1 MIKAHIGLP
10 PPHPFYCNDKV
21 DTMIIDV
28 VFAIVLLYGF
38 YLGFSQGIINTLF
51 AVLSIVI
58 GLLAAFKL
66 APATSNFLETAF
78 DSTNPLMFLGG
89 FLITFIVTMFLIRT
103 ISRALEGLFRAA
115 RINFINQLVGGVVL
129 SSVLILLLSML
140 IWFGDQARLID
151 DTTKAQSMT
160 YVHLEKYPALVREAG
175 TVLKP
180 TFKEFWDQSVDML
193 DKLESM
199 SMNEKNNNPKAYD
212 LQKADD
218 EPKFYDIEE

>member
-1 MIKAHIGLP
+1 
-10 PPHPFYCNDKV
+10 
-21 DTMIIDV
+21 MIIDI

-38 YLGFSQGIINTLF
+38 YLGFSQGIINPLF

-78 DSTNPLMFLGG
+78 NSNNPLMFLGG

-129 SSVLILLLSML
+129 SSVLVLMLSML

-151 DTTKAQSMT
+151 QGTKNTSMT
-160 YVHLEKYPALVREAG
+160 YPHLEKYPTVIRGFASALQ
-175 TVLKP
+175 P
-180 TFKEFWDQSVDML
+180 TFKEFWVQSMDML
-193 DKLESM
+193 DKLEGM
-199 SMNEKNNNPKAYD
+199 SMNEHNSEPTIYD
-212 LQKADD
+212 IKESDS
-218 EPKFYDIEE
+218 EPKFYDIKE

>member
-1 MIKAHIGLP
+1 
-10 PPHPFYCNDKV
+10 
-21 DTMIIDV
+21 MIIDV
-28 VFAIVLLYGF
+28 VFAVVLLYGF

-78 DSTNPLMFLGG
+78 SSTNPLMFLGG

-103 ISRALEGLFRAA
+103 MSRALEGLFRAA

-129 SSVLILLLSML
+129 SSVLILMLSML
-140 IWFGDQARLID
+140 IWFGDQAKLID
-151 DTTKAQSMT
+151 DDTKMASMT
-160 YVHLEKYPALVREAG
+160 YPHLEKYPKQVRGVA
-175 TVLKP
+175 TILQP

-193 DKLESM
+193 DRLETM
-199 SMNEKNNNPKAYD
+199 SMNDSKS
-212 LQKADD
+212 
-218 EPKFYDIEE
+218 EPKIYDIKESDANPTFYDIDD

>member
-1 MIKAHIGLP
+1 
-10 PPHPFYCNDKV
+10 
-21 DTMIIDV
+21 MIIDV

-78 DSTNPLMFLGG
+78 SSTNPLMFLGG

-103 ISRALEGLFRAA
+103 IARALEGLFRAA

-151 DTTKAQSMT
+151 QDTKNQSMT
-160 YVHLEKYPALVREAG
+160 YIHLEKYPALVREAS
-175 TVLKP
+175 TILKP

-193 DKLESM
+193 DKLEGM
-199 SMNEKNNNPKAYD
+199 SMNDPSEKPKSYD
-212 LQKADD
+212 IQKADD
-218 EPKFYDIEE
+218 EPKFYDIE